1 LIVHAPNR
9 VPTLSKIEGFP
20 TESRRL
26 NSIAKSAKIAKIAK
40 IADGGMPKR
49 GVIPDLF
56 EILAILAI
64 LALLAM
70 N

>member
-26 NSIAKSAKIAKIAK
+26 NSIAKSAKIAKIA
-40 IADGGMPKR
+40 DGGMPKR